1 MSPDDPVT
9 IPRYQFVAWE
19 KEVELAGHAKRLAL
33 ELEGLLTSTR
43 DTAAQSRWWDSA
55 MEALGQY
62 QDAVDRLYRDDGE
75 PTMDELANHSE
86 TRSSP

>member
-9 IPRYQFVAWE
+9 IPRYQFEAWE
-19 KEVELAGHAKRLAL
+19 KEVELAGHAKRLAM
-33 ELEGLLTSTR
+33 ELECVLLAMR
-43 DTAAQSRWWDSA
+43 DPQMFRWWNSA

-62 QDAVDRLYRDDGE
+62 QEAVDRLYRRDGE
-75 PTMDELANHSE
+75 PTMDELANQLE

>member
-9 IPRYQFVAWE
+9 IPRYQFEAWE

-33 ELEGLLTSTR
+33 ELECLLTSTR
-43 DTAAQSRWWDSA
+43 DSAIQSRWWDSA

-62 QDAVDRLYRDDGE
+62 QDAVDRLYRRDGE
-75 PTMDELANHSE
+75 PTMDELANQLE